1 MEAAVLDS
9 RARTLE
15 DAVSPV
21 RSEAPHNNHPVPAP
35 HLETL
40 ERSLFDT
47 REGRVRLGAGSLT
60 VGTAF
65 EIADLKK

>member
-1 MEAAVLDS
+1 M
-9 RARTLE
+9 
-15 DAVSPV
+15 SPV
-21 RSEAPHNNHPVPAP
+21 RSEAPRNNHPVPAP

-47 REGRVRLGAGSLT
+47 REGRVQLGAGSLT